1 MKKLIYIILVIAIL
15 LTIGF
20 LVKKEVATS
29 EPELVVVEETIT
41 TNEVIGDGEVIE
53 ETAETA
59 TEQVDTVVEDVVET
73 NPEET
78 ADEGETFVD

>member
-41 TNEVIGDGEVIE
+41 TNKVIGDGEVIE

-59 TEQVDTVVEDVVET
+59 TEQVDAVVEDVVET

>member
-59 TEQVDTVVEDVVET
+59 TEQIDAVVEDVVET

>member
-59 TEQVDTVVEDVVET
+59 TEQVDAVVEDVVET

>member
-20 LVKKEVATS
+20 LVKKEVTTS

-59 TEQVDTVVEDVVET
+59 TEQIDAVVEDVVET

>member
-20 LVKKEVATS
+20 LIKKEVATS

-59 TEQVDTVVEDVVET
+59 TEQIDAVVEDVVET